1 MSNMVLGGYTFV
13 KQPGGM
19 TFIQKDKPIGYV
31 ETYSSVAVFSWTPT
45 YAGKVI
51 ELSWNIMTTSQY
63 DSLLTLYTNNAA
75 VVFDTQDGET
85 LTFNVEILSLDGQYL
100 IHLNDT
106 TGHYRINVK
115 MQLLILSQ
123 V

>member
-1 MSNMVLGGYTFV
+1 MVLGTYTFV

-19 TFIQKDKPIGYV
+19 TFIQKDKPIAHV
-31 ETYSSVAVFSWTPT
+31 PTYSSVAVFSWTPT

-75 VVFDTQDGET
+75 VVFDPQDGET

-106 TGHYRINVK
+106 TGHNRINVK